1 MKTWILAMT
10 MMAGMSMVAQAPADK
25 PFAHNRHERM
35 QKEHLTPQQ
44 RAELKS
50 KQLTLKLDLTDKQQK
65 EVEKLFLT
73 TETQKEDAFN
83 QRQEARKAG
92 TKPSADERLATRN
105 RMLNARIAM
114 KRELKKV
121 LNADQYAKLEKLQE
135 ERKQNAIKL
144 NGRKQMG
151 KRR

>member
-10 MMAGMSMVAQAPADK
+10 MMAGMGMIAQTPADK
-25 PFAHNRHERM
+25 SFIQNRHERI

-65 EVEKLFLT
+65 EVEKLLLT
-73 TETQKEDAFN
+73 AENQKEDAFN
-83 QRQEARKAG
+83 QRLEARKTG
-92 TKPSADERLATRN
+92 MKPTSDERLVAKN
-105 RMLNARIAM
+105 RMLDARIAM

-121 LNADQYAKLEKLQE
+121 LNTDQYAKLEKLKE
-135 ERKQNAIKL
+135 ERKHD
-144 NGRKQMG
+144 NGNFN
-151 KRR
+151 RRQQIGRRR

>member
-10 MMAGMSMVAQAPADK
+10 MMAGMSMAAQTLADK
-25 PFAHNRHERM
+25 PFAHNRHEKL
-35 QKEHLTPQQ
+35 QKEHFTPQQ

-65 EVEKLFLT
+65 EVEKVFLT
-73 TETQKEDAFN
+73 AENQKEDAHK
-83 QRQEARKAG
+83 QRLEARKAG
-92 TKPSADERLATRN
+92 TRPTAEEHLAARN
-105 RMLNARIAM
+105 RMLDTRIAM

-121 LNADQYAKLEKLQE
+121 LNADQYSKLEKLQE
-135 ERKQNAIKL
+135 ERKHNTPKL
-144 NGRKQMG
+144 NSREQTG